1 MRTAA
6 AITKCFTIL
15 MLVVRPSQAA
25 SLMPHGEL
33 RHPPQH
39 TIENDHYSPLPYT
52 YIHEEELPDEF
63 DWRNVSGVNYLT
75 RSLNQHIPQYCG
87 SWYVYEAPVLLF
99 SGVEKIRAFDR
110 QPLLII
116 AIVIIFPPY
125 GSWAHGTLSSLADR
139 IKIFRLHHREEDRQP
154 VKNDIH
160 FSIQYILNCGG
171 EIAGSCHGG
180 SMTGVFELIKKTGY
194 VPMET
199 CNPYLACS
207 GDSEFGFCPF
217 VDTTCTSYNT
227 CRTCAMKIIPS
238 IHPFSEEC
246 SEIDIFPNASIA
258 EYGTIERDDDDDD
271 DEPNQ
276 SAKLVH
282 KIKAEIFA
290 RGPVAAV
297 INGKA
302 LHEYHGGVYTDTTA
316 SKVPGHVVSIVG
328 WGKMNDGSTYW
339 ICRNSWGQ
347 YWGEMSFFRILA
359 GSNVLAIEK
368 KIAWAT
374 PGHFT
379 AENFPCHED
388 GKNCHGIGSSILTAQ
403 HYVDPSLDLESV
415 QRRLSALSP

>member
-1 MRTAA
+1 MVLGRY
-6 AITKCFTIL
+6 ITK
-15 MLVVRPSQAA
+15 
-25 SLMPHGEL
+25 HGCAL
-33 RHPPQH
+33 R
-39 TIENDHYSPLPYT
+39 ENALPYHQT
-52 YIHEEELPDEF
+52 
-63 DWRNVSGVNYLT
+63 T
-75 RSLNQHIPQYCG
+75 
-87 SWYVYEAPVLLF
+87 
-99 SGVEKIRAFDR
+99 
-110 QPLLII
+110 LLI
-116 AIVIIFPPY
+116 VLWTCFFHD
-125 GSWAHGTLSSLADR
+125 SWAHGTLSSLADR

-160 FSIQYILNCGG
+160 FSIQYVLNCGG

-180 SMTGVFELIKKTGY
+180 SMTGVFELIKTTGY
-194 VPMET
+194 VPVET

-207 GDSEFGFCPF
+207 SDSEFGFCPH
-217 VDTTCTSYNT
+217 VDTTCTPYNT
-227 CRTCAMKIIPS
+227 CRTCGMKIIPS

-246 SEIDIFPNASIA
+246 SEIVIFPNASIA
-258 EYGTIERDDDDDD
+258 EYGTIERNHDQD
-271 DEPNQ
+271 DEDDPKK

-302 LHEYHGGVYTDTTA
+302 LHEYHGGVYTNTTA

-328 WGKMNDGSTYW
+328 WGKMKDGNTYW

-374 PGHFT
+374 PGQFT
-379 AENFPCHED
+379 VENFPCHED
-388 GKNCHGIGSSILTAQ
+388 GKNCHGESSSTLTAQ
-403 HYVDPSLDLESV
+403 YYVDPSLDLESV
-415 QRRLSALSP
+415 QRRLLGLARQTT

>member
-1 MRTAA
+1 MKIQSVLRHCF
-6 AITKCFTIL
+6 AIL
-15 MLVVRPSQAA
+15 ALVVRPSQA
-25 SLMPHGEL
+25 SPKPIGEL
-33 RHPPQH
+33 LHPPQH
-39 TIENDHYSPLPYT
+39 TIENDYYSPLPYT
-52 YIHEEELPDEF
+52 YIQEEELPDEF
-63 DWRNVSGVNYLT
+63 DWRNVSGANYLT

-87 SWYVYEAPVLLF
+87 SC
-99 SGVEKIRAFDR
+99 
-110 QPLLII
+110 
-116 AIVIIFPPY
+116 
-125 GSWAHGTLSSLADR
+125 WAHATVSILADR

-180 SMTGVFELIKKTGY
+180 SMTGVFELIKTTGY
-194 VPMET
+194 IPVET

-207 GDSEFGFCPF
+207 SDSEWGFCPH
-217 VDTTCTSYNT
+217 VDTTCTPYNT
-227 CRTCAMKIIPS
+227 CRTCGMKIIPS

-246 SEIDIFPNASIA
+246 FEISHFPNASVA
-258 EYGTIERDDDDDD
+258 EYGTIERNQDDDDDD
-271 DEPNQ
+271 PNE
-276 SAKLVH
+276 SNKLLH

-302 LHEYHGGVYTDTTA
+302 LHEYHGGVYTNTTA

-328 WGKMNDGSTYW
+328 WGKTKDGSTYW

-374 PGHFT
+374 PGHFSV
-379 AENFPCHED
+379 ENFPCHVD
-388 GKNCHGIGSSILTAQ
+388 GQNCHGEPSTLSAQ
-403 HYVDPSLDLESV
+403 YYVDPSLDLESV
-415 QRRLSALSP
+415 QRRLSALAR